1 MTSLTDAARRS
12 DDTPAHTDPFR
23 LSDSPS
29 HLLRR
34 AQQFATEIF
43 VKAGVTDGVTL
54 RQSVIL
60 AAIAEAEGRTQSELV
75 RATGV
80 DRSTL
85 ADMMVRMEAKGLI
98 ARSAAAS
105 DGRAKSVSLTPAGR
119 TRLEKALPAMRSVDE
134 ALIASLPRNKQKSF
148 RDTLGALSLAAD
160 AAHIEEAD
168 GARQAKKAVKAR
180 KAADKA
186 KKKRKKKKKARK
198 H

>member
-1 MTSLTDAARRS
+1 MTSLTDAARRL
-12 DDTPAHTDPFR
+12 DDTRTETDPFK

-98 ARSAAAS
+98 ARSAAAA

-119 TRLEKALPAMRSVDE
+119 ARLNKALPAMRCVDE
-134 ALIASLPRNKQKSF
+134 ALIASLPKNRQKSF
-148 RDTLGALSLAAD
+148 CDTLGALSLAAD

-168 GARQAKKAVKAR
+168 GVRQAKKAAKAR
-180 KAADKA
+180 KAADRA
-186 KKKRKKKKKARK
+186 RKKRKKKKKARR